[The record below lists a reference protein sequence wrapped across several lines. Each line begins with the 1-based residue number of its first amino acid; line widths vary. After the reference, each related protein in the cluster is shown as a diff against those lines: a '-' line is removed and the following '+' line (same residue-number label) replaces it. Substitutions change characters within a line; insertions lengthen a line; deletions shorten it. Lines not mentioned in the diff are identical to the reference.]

1 MPEHA
6 ATSGNPDPEARVFLS
21 YSREDGA
28 FARQLFEALEA
39 RGVGAWVD
47 WEGIPPSADWWRE
60 LCAAIESV
68 DAFLFVMS
76 PASLASKVCADE
88 IDHAVRQHKRLIP
101 VVCRD
106 VERSVEIPES
116 LRRIN

>member
-1 MPEHA
+1 MPEQA
-6 ATSGNPDPEARVFLS
+6 ATSSNPAPEARVFLS
-21 YSREDGA
+21 YSRTDGA

-47 WEGIPPSADWWRE
+47 WEGIRPSAEWWRE
-60 LCAAIESV
+60 VCAAIESV

-88 IDHAVRQHKRLIP
+88 INHAVRHHKRLIP
-101 VVCRD
+101 VICHD
-106 VERSVEIPES
+106 VETSVEIP
-116 LRRIN
+116 